1 MAAVA
6 VAGVASA
13 QVTITGSMAV
23 GFANKSFANLADGTT
38 VPSVSGFGSNG
49 TSITF
54 SATEDLGGGLSV
66 AASVG
71 IDDAEYGVGVTGN
84 GSSLTVAGGFGSVM
98 IAMGE
103 ETCDGLSQLGGGARL
118 DGAGF
123 GCGANNADFLKYT
136 FPELAP
142 GLKLAVGKGD
152 YATAD
157 GLASAEVAN
166 GLGGDVAS
174 TTWYADYSSGPFAV
188 GMNVTN
194 YDELYGTGN
203 YENKRRVHGSFDL
216 GVAKISAGVQSG
228 GVAQTAKS
236 DRTVIGLSVPMGA
249 LTAGIGYGSIKTQ
262 AAGSST
268 STTRAT
274 TGVNLKYALSKRT
287 AIVGE
292 FDRTSGT
299 GNVSTAS
306 TATAN
311 NGKERALNRVLVT
324 HSF

>member
-6 VAGVASA
+6 VAGAASA

-23 GFANKSFANLADGTT
+23 GFAAKSFANLADGTA
-38 VPSVSGFGSNG
+38 VRSQAGFGSNG
-49 TSITF
+49 SSITF
-54 SATEDLGGGLSV
+54 SASEDLGAGLSV
-66 AASVG
+66 SASVG
-71 IDDAEYGVGVTGN
+71 IDDAEYGGNVTGN
-84 GSSLTVAGGFGSVM
+84 GSSVTVAGGFGSVM
-98 IAMGE
+98 MAMGE

-123 GCGANNADFLKYT
+123 GCAANSADFLKYS
-136 FPELAP
+136 FPEMVP

-152 YATAD
+152 YITT
-157 GLASAEVAN
+157 SSIETAN

-174 TTWYADYSSGPFAV
+174 TTWYADYATGPV
-188 GMNVTN
+188 SIGLNVTQ
-194 YDELYGTGN
+194 YDESYGTGN
-203 YENKRRVHGSFDL
+203 YLNKRRVFGSFDL
-216 GVAKISAGVQSG
+216 GVAKISAGVQTG

-268 STTRAT
+268 SSTVAT

-292 FDRTSGT
+292 FDRTGGT
-299 GNVSTAS
+299 GYAS
-306 TATAN
+306 SSAAAA
-311 NGKERALNRVLVT
+311 GIKEESLNRVLLT